1 MSTAFMNSYI
11 VATCTCVTAINCSP
25 VQYTVQYVHM
35 HNYWT
40 DMYMYMIEPQVPWLR
55 TAIYHTG
62 LDVKM
67 EVTQCTGHVSANT
80 RHHQLHWGDREW
92 AYYMCTSIT
101 LSVLYSIP
109 TSSSLRSFLTYRIS
123 LMTVMNPSSVAN

>member
-1 MSTAFMNSYI
+1 MYMCHSNKLFPSAVYSTI
-11 VATCTCVTAINCSP
+11 CTHAHAPTT
-25 VQYTVQYVHM
+25 YY
-35 HNYWT
+35 NYWT

-67 EVTQCTGHVSANT
+67 EVTQCAGRVSANT

-101 LSVLYSIP
+101 LTVLYSIP